1 MTYGLLAAV
10 GAQGESWSTL
20 VASGGTE
27 TTYVDSGRTW
37 KVHTFNSSGTFTVS
51 DAGAGADAG
60 YVKYL
65 VAAGGAGSGA
75 GLSLI
80 HI

>member
-27 TTYVDSGRTW
+27 TTYVDSGKCT
-37 KVHTFNSSGTFTVS
+37 
-51 DAGAGADAG
+51 
-60 YVKYL
+60 
-65 VAAGGAGSGA
+65 
-75 GLSLI
+75 LSTARALSRFPMLEQVLTLATSNT
-80 HI
+80 